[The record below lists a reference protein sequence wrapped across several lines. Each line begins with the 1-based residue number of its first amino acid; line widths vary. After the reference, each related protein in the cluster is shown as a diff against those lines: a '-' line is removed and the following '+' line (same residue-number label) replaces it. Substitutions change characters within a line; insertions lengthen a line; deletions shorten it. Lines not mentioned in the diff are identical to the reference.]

1 MNKKYIPS
9 AELLERINKLDVR
22 VYGTMSGQLYIGEVS
37 EVFENAIELAY
48 PAILKLN
55 SEHHVCFD
63 EAVPGNSYHPIA
75 LYSSQIELESHAS
88 LSLKKL
94 YCDYLTASRLN
105 QITKE
110 EFSSDPTVICH
121 LEPKDLS
128 NDYLTRLAN
137 RLKP

>member
-1 MNKKYIPS
+1 MNEKYIPS
-9 AELLERINKLDVR
+9 AALLEKINKLDVR
-22 VYGTMSGQLYIGEVS
+22 VYGTLSGQLYIGEVS

-48 PAILKLN
+48 PAILKLKD
-55 SEHHVCFD
+55 SHDVCFT
-63 EAVPGNSYHPIA
+63 EAIPGNSYQPIA

-88 LSLKKL
+88 LLLKKL

-105 QITKE
+105 QIAKE

-121 LEPKDLS
+121 LEPKGLS
-128 NDYLTRLAN
+128 DDYLKRIAR